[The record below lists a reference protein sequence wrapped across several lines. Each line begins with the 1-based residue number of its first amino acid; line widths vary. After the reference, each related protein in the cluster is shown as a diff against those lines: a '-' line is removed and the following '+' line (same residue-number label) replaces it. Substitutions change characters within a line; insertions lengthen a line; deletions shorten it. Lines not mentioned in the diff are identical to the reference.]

1 MDIYNRFNLNHNSI
15 LKKLLLILLI
25 SLGLIGCSVTEP
37 VHLKTASH
45 QAKKFIA
52 PPVGK
57 SAIYI
62 YRNSFVGAAVNR
74 SVWIDNEC
82 VGKIENGV
90 FLYHE
95 VDADKD
101 YTIYTETESSPYE
114 LVVNMKSGKIYFVE
128 QKIRFG
134 ILKANSIIEL
144 IDEKQAMPKVVLLS
158 MGIKGDCTIVDW
170 LSESLYLY

>member
-1 MDIYNRFNLNHNSI
+1 V
-15 LKKLLLILLI
+15 KKLLLILFI
-25 SLGLIGCSVTEP
+25 SFGLIGCSIEP

-62 YRNSFVGAAVNR
+62 YRNSFVGAVVNR

-101 YTIYTETESSPYE
+101 SILNLTYTLIINPHTSIDYCTYEAIAINIY
-114 LVVNMKSGKIYFVE
+114 
-128 QKIRFG
+128 
-134 ILKANSIIEL
+134 
-144 IDEKQAMPKVVLLS
+144 
-158 MGIKGDCTIVDW
+158 C
-170 LSESLYLY
+170 